1 MGRGKNTLKSVFS
14 QNTTPKKEAKKVV
27 EKPEKEELE
36 QLKEEKE
43 LVALLKEE
51 KELVEQPLDKEDK
64 ELVEQPLDKEDKE
77 DVVIKEPKLRSFAE
91 LSSEELRLFDRTG
104 ILPRE

>member
-14 QNTTPKKEAKKVV
+14 QNTTSKKEAKKVV
-27 EKPEKEELE
+27 EKPKQEIIPFEEPKIEKVE

-51 KELVEQPLDKEDK
+51 KELVEQPLDKE
-64 ELVEQPLDKEDKE
+64 VEE